1 MPDTF
6 NPTVVKGDTVT
17 WVMQLSGSTGATYDI
32 GGCTLTMQVR
42 KSYHPSGLLT
52 NYSLYVAPNS
62 PVIPVDGI
70 VGGLAASATG
80 GIIYVTIG
88 STYTQNFSAYSS
100 SFYDMQMQYPNQGGV
115 ITLLRGSIDTLPD
128 VTVLN

>member
-52 NYSLYVAPNS
+52 SYSLYVPENGS
-62 PVIPVDGI
+62 VIPVDGI

-80 GIIYVTIG
+80 GVIYVTIG
-88 STYTQNFSAYSS
+88 STYTQHFSAYSS

-128 VTVLN
+128 VTVPS